1 MDSMHLFGTSDC
13 WPARQAGAVIMSSD
27 CRSPRRRKRARK
39 RFHSSFRRATL
50 TRTSRPRHLRD
61 IFAHRAR
68 YSVSSRFELAKGGG
82 DLGWSAPR
90 TVGVGQAGGCTGQ
103 AAGCYYYVGII
114 PSSRP
119 S

>member
-1 MDSMHLFGTSDC
+1 MDAMHLFGTSDC
-13 WPARQAGAVIMSSD
+13 WPAMQAGAVIMSSD
-27 CRSPRRRKRARK
+27 CRSAAAPKARAEALSLV
-39 RFHSSFRRATL
+39 FPSCDTCWQL

-68 YSVSSRFELAKGGG
+68 YSVRLLASSRFELAKGGG

-103 AAGCYYYVGII
+103 AAGCYY
-114 PSSRP
+114 
-119 S
+119 